1 MMKMK
6 LDNLQYFLSAYLHQD
21 WPDEYA
27 SSAEALDSF
36 CKNESAGR
44 VSGLQADIEM
54 LTKSNL
60 DNEGVA
66 ATLTELGSFFEP
78 SGEKSS
84 PRQWLGE
91 MAAQLAEGK
100 PMH

>member
-6 LDNLQYFLSAYLHQD
+6 LDNLKYFLSAYLHQD
-21 WPDEYA
+21 WPDEYT

-44 VSGLQADIEM
+44 VSGLRADIEM
-54 LTKSNL
+54 LSKSNL

-78 SGEKSS
+78 SGEKLSS
-84 PRQWLGE
+84 QEWLGKI
-91 MAAQLAEGK
+91 AKRLADGN
-100 PMH
+100 PMR

>member
-36 CKNESAGR
+36 CKSESAGR
-44 VSGLQADIEM
+44 VSGLRVDIET
-54 LTKSNL
+54 LLKVNL
-60 DNEGVA
+60 DDEGVT
-66 ATLTELGSFFEP
+66 ATLTQLGSFFEP
-78 SGEKSS
+78 SGEQTSAQK
-84 PRQWLGE
+84 WLKKIATRLEEWEAGR
-91 MAAQLAEGK
+91 
-100 PMH
+100 